1 MIMLICWVE
10 NAIVII
16 DSDEEELIDEMFDD
30 NDVCW
35 MDIDQIVEELE
46 ELKERIND
54 IINKLQ

>member
-1 MIMLICWVE
+1 MLICWVE